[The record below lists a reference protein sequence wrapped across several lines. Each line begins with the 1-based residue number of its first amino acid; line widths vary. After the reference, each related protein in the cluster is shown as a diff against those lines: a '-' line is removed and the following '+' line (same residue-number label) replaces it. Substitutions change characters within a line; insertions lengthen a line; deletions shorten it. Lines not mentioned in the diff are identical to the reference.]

1 MFYANIGTEKYFY
14 VNLLTNTRVYYK
26 VFLGNPIC
34 ILIYEEV
41 YGEDSKEM
49 AALVTE
55 LAGNAITS
63 SYIANFG
70 CEEYHKYD
78 KTEIFKEKYDELL
91 KEVAQLNIPDVER

>member
-1 MFYANIGTEKYFY
+1 
-14 VNLLTNTRVYYK
+14 
-26 VFLGNPIC
+26 
-34 ILIYEEV
+34 
-41 YGEDSKEM
+41 M

-91 KEVAQLNIPDVER
+91 KEVAQMYIPDVER